1 MAGTVIIHKTLQA
14 GFSNPS
20 NLAKVITFI
29 YSNDLA
35 NTSTAGSSLPL
46 VALIFSLA
54 VIFCKITTVLNYITV
69 WLYNHIRSA
78 IMQ

>member
-1 MAGTVIIHKTLQA
+1 MAGTVIIHKTLRA

-46 VALIFSLA
+46 AALIFSLA
-54 VIFCKITTVLNYITV
+54 VIFCKTTTVVNYIT
-69 WLYNHIRSA
+69 I
-78 IMQ
+78 

>member
-1 MAGTVIIHKTLQA
+1 MYIHTLQAASFIICLAAKLQIAGTVIIHNILRA

-29 YSNDLA
+29 YSSDLE

-46 VALIFSLA
+46 VALIFSWD
-54 VIFCKITTVLNYITV
+54 VIFC
-69 WLYNHIRSA
+69 
-78 IMQ
+78 